1 MVDVLEEKVAQA
13 RKALRL
19 AAEMS
24 RTYYG
29 DKLVLTY
36 SGGKDSDVMLHLALS
51 CLTADDFEVINSHT
65 GIDAPPTVKHIRNTF
80 EKLNK
85 AGIKATIHIPR
96 YPDGKQ
102 ISIRSLIVKN
112 VYPPTRTARYCC
124 KYLKETSVSNR
135 LCALGVRKAESSKR
149 QGRDIF
155 ATRGMQGGQQKLER
169 AKFFSLDHAEEVHRE
184 SQEINDP
191 VWDCTMIKT
200 MKEHGDM
207 LVNPIYEWS
216 DSDIWQYIN
225 SRNVTVNPLYY
236 PPYNYKRVGCVL
248 CPMAGYNEKKKQVS
262 DFPGFKRMYI
272 AAFDAM
278 LEERKRRGLENRQ
291 GWENGTEVFNWWTEE
306 YKHNVKGQM
315 DIFDFQ

>member
-1 MVDVLEEKVAQA
+1 MLEEKVAQA

-24 RTYYG
+24 RTYYN

-36 SGGKDSDVMLHLALS
+36 SGGKDSDVMLHLAVS
-51 CLTADDFEVINSHT
+51 CLTVDDFEVINSHT
-65 GIDAPPTVKHIRNTF
+65 SVDAPPTVKHIRNVF
-80 EKLNK
+80 QELNNK
-85 AGIKATIHIPR
+85 GIKATVHIPR
-96 YPDGKQ
+96 YPNGKQ
-102 ISIRSLIVKN
+102 ISMRSLIVQN

-124 KYLKETSVSNR
+124 KYLKETSVPNR
-135 LCALGVRKAESSKR
+135 LCALGVRKAESTQR
-149 QGRDIF
+149 RGRDIF
-155 ATRGMQGGQQKLER
+155 ATRAEQQKVEK
-169 AKFFSLDHAEEVHRE
+169 AKFFSLEHAEEVHRE

-191 VWDCTMIKT
+191 AWDCTLIKT
-200 MKEHGDM
+200 MKEHGDII
-207 LVNPIYEWS
+207 VNPIYEWS
-216 DSDIWQYIN
+216 DSDVWYYIN

-236 PPYNYKRVGCVL
+236 PPYSFKRVGCVL
-248 CPMAGYNEKKKQVS
+248 CPMAGYNEKQKQIAC
-262 DFPGFKRMYI
+262 FPGYKRMYI

-278 LEERKRRGLENRQ
+278 LEERKRRGLKNKV

>member
-1 MVDVLEEKVAQA
+1 MLEEKVAQA
-13 RKALRL
+13 QKALRL

-24 RTYYG
+24 RTYYN

-36 SGGKDSDVMLHLALS
+36 SGGKDSDVMLHLAVS

-65 GIDAPPTVKHIRNTF
+65 SVDAPPTVKHIRNVF
-80 EKLNK
+80 RELNNK
-85 AGIKATIHIPR
+85 GIKATVHIPR

-102 ISIRSLIVKN
+102 ISMRSLIVNN

-124 KYLKETSVSNR
+124 KCLKETSVPNR
-135 LCALGVRKAESSKR
+135 LCALGVRKAESTQR
-149 QGRDIF
+149 RGRDIF
-155 ATRGMQGGQQKLER
+155 ATRAEQQKVEK

-191 VWDCTMIKT
+191 AWDCTLIKT
-200 MKEHGDM
+200 MKEHGDII
-207 LVNPIYEWS
+207 VNPIYEWS
-216 DSDIWQYIN
+216 DSEIWEYIN

-248 CPMAGYNEKKKQVS
+248 CPMAGYYEKQKQIA

-278 LEERKRRGLENRQ
+278 LEERKRRGLKNRE

>member
-1 MVDVLEEKVAQA
+1 MLEEKVAQA
-13 RKALRL
+13 KKALRL

-36 SGGKDSDVMLHLALS
+36 SGGKDSDVMLHLAVS

-65 GIDAPPTVKHIRNTF
+65 SVDAPPTVKHIRNVF
-80 EKLNK
+80 QELNNK
-85 AGIKATIHIPR
+85 GIKAKVHIPR

-102 ISIRSLIVKN
+102 ISMRSLIVQN

-124 KYLKETSVSNR
+124 KYLKETSVPNR
-135 LCALGVRKAESSKR
+135 LCALGVRKAESTQR
-149 QGRDIF
+149 RGRDIF
-155 ATRGMQGGQQKLER
+155 ATRAEQQKVEK

-191 VWDCTMIKT
+191 AWDCTLIKT
-200 MKEHGDM
+200 MKVHGDTI
-207 LVNPIYEWS
+207 VNPIYDWS
-216 DSDIWQYIN
+216 DSDVWQYIN

-248 CPMAGYNEKKKQVS
+248 CPMAGYNEKKRQVA

-291 GWENGTEVFNWWTEE
+291 AWENGTEVFNWWTEE

>member
-1 MVDVLEEKVAQA
+1 MVDVLDEKVAQA

-85 AGIKATIHIPR
+85 DGIKATIHIPR

-124 KYLKETSVSNR
+124 KYLKETSVPNR
-135 LCALGVRKAESSKR
+135 LCALGVRGAESSNRK
-149 QGRDIF
+149 GRDVF
-155 ATRGMQGGQQKLER
+155 ATRGIIGGAYKLAAANFFRLTMQRKC
-169 AKFFSLDHAEEVHRE
+169 
-184 SQEINDP
+184 I
-191 VWDCTMIKT
+191 
-200 MKEHGDM
+200 
-207 LVNPIYEWS
+207 
-216 DSDIWQYIN
+216 
-225 SRNVTVNPLYY
+225 RNHKRLMTLY
-236 PPYNYKRVGCVL
+236 G
-248 CPMAGYNEKKKQVS
+248 
-262 DFPGFKRMYI
+262 I
-272 AAFDAM
+272 A
-278 LEERKRRGLENRQ
+278 
-291 GWENGTEVFNWWTEE
+291 
-306 YKHNVKGQM
+306 H
-315 DIFDFQ
+315 

>member
-1 MVDVLEEKVAQA
+1 MLEEKVAQA

-65 GIDAPPTVKHIRNTF
+65 GIDAPPTVKHIRKTF

-85 AGIKATIHIPR
+85 DGIKATIHIPR

-124 KYLKETSVSNR
+124 KYLKEASVPNR
-135 LCALGVRKAESSKR
+135 LCALGVRKAESLKR

-155 ATRGMQGGQQKLER
+155 ATKGMQGGNRSWKGQS
-169 AKFFSLDHAEEVHRE
+169 FFHL
-184 SQEINDP
+184 
-191 VWDCTMIKT
+191 TMQRKCI
-200 MKEHGDM
+200 
-207 LVNPIYEWS
+207 VN
-216 DSDIWQYIN
+216 
-225 SRNVTVNPLYY
+225 
-236 PPYNYKRVGCVL
+236 
-248 CPMAGYNEKKKQVS
+248 
-262 DFPGFKRMYI
+262 
-272 AAFDAM
+272 
-278 LEERKRRGLENRQ
+278 RKRLMTLCGIA
-291 GWENGTEVFNWWTEE
+291 
-306 YKHNVKGQM
+306 H
-315 DIFDFQ
+315 